1 MTIVDLANQAVTRL
15 QDAKDHLAEM
25 LGETITENLWLTDV
39 ADRLLDDGILLRQA
53 YDKLQ
58 ENVADIL
65 K

>member
-1 MTIVDLANQAVTRL
+1 MTIVDLANQAVTSL
-15 QDAKDHLAEM
+15 QDAKDHLAEL
-25 LGETITENLWLTDV
+25 LGETITQGLFFEEM
-39 ADRLLDDGILLRQA
+39 ADRMLDETVILGQA

>member
-1 MTIVDLANQAVTRL
+1 MTIVDLANQAVTSL
-15 QDAKDHLAEM
+15 QDAKDHLAEL